1 LVFQTLSI
9 EIIKLKS
16 NFVKLYLHII
26 VHSYKTNK
34 KKIINDPV
42 HGFISISWDIIFDLI
57 EHPYF
62 QRLRRIRQLG
72 LTSFVYPGATHTRFQ
87 HALGATHLMNTAIN
101 VLRQKGHIITDEEA
115 EAANIAILLH
125 DIGHGPFSHA
135 LENTIIRGIN
145 HEELS
150 LLFMHEL
157 NLSFGGCLDLAIEI
171 FTGRYKKKF
180 LHQLVASQLDMD
192 RLDYLKRDSFY
203 TGVIEGV
210 IGSDRIVRMLNV
222 LNDKL
227 VVDIKGIYSIEKFLI
242 ARRLMY
248 WQVYFHKGVLA
259 SEILLVNILKRA
271 KELAQ
276 KNNLLPATPPL
287 QYFIT
292 NNFSH
297 SDFITENSVSP
308 NGTRKIIPNKTILD
322 QYARLDDNDIITAAK
337 IWADSG
343 DPVLSRLCNN
353 MLNRKL
359 FRIELQM
366 EKFPEMK
373 ITQIR
378 EAVMKEYGIN
388 AKESEYFVLT
398 DSISNYAYSSED
410 ERIQIFYHDG
420 SLKDV
425 TEASDMPDMSIL
437 TKTVTK
443 NYLCYPKE
451 IETLNR
457 NIK

>member
-1 LVFQTLSI
+1 LPPS
-9 EIIKLKS
+9 E
-16 NFVKLYLHII
+16 
-26 VHSYKTNK
+26 TNK

-72 LTSFVYPGATHTRFQ
+72 LTSFVYPGATHSRFQ

-101 VLRQKGHIITDEEA
+101 VLRQKGHVITDREA

-135 LENTIIRGIN
+135 LENTIIRKIN
-145 HEELS
+145 HEDIS

-157 NLSFGGCLDLAIEI
+157 NSEFNGRLDLAIKI
-171 FTGRYKKKF
+171 FTGGYRKKF
-180 LHQLVASQLDMD
+180 LHQLVASQLDVD
-192 RLDYLKRDSFY
+192 RLDYLKRDSFF

-210 IGSDRIVRMLNV
+210 IGSDRIVRMMNV
-222 LNDKL
+222 VNDKL

-248 WQVYFHKGVLA
+248 WQVYFHKGVLS

-271 KELAQ
+271 KELAR
-276 KNNLLPATPPL
+276 KGKLISATTAL
-287 QYFIT
+287 QYFLSRD
-292 NNFSH
+292 FSK
-297 SDFITENSVSP
+297 SDFIKGSSRLLKGST
-308 NGTRKIIPNKTILD
+308 KIIPDKTSLD
-322 QYARLDDNDIITAAK
+322 KFASLDDSDIITSAK
-337 IWADSG
+337 IWADSD
-343 DPVLSRLCNN
+343 DPILSKLCNN

-366 EKFPEMK
+366 EKFPEKK
-373 ITQIR
+373 INKIR
-378 EAVMKEYGIN
+378 NEVIKKYSISSR
-388 AKESEYFVLT
+388 ESEYFILSG
-398 DSISNYAYSSED
+398 SISNYAYSADD
-410 ERIQIFYHDG
+410 ERIRILYHNG
-420 SLKDV
+420 ELKDV

-443 NYLCYPKE
+443 HWLCYPKE
-451 IETLNR
+451 FEV
-457 NIK
+457 

>member
-1 LVFQTLSI
+1 
-9 EIIKLKS
+9 
-16 NFVKLYLHII
+16 
-26 VHSYKTNK
+26 VHSSKTNK

-62 QRLRRIRQLG
+62 QRLQRIRQLG

-150 LLFMHEL
+150 LLFMHDL
-157 NLSFGGCLDLAIEI
+157 NASFGGRLDMAIEI
-171 FTGRYKKKF
+171 FTGKYRKKF

-192 RLDYLKRDSFY
+192 RLDYLKRDSFF

-271 KELAQ
+271 KELVQ
-276 KNNLLPATPPL
+276 KSNLPPATPAL
-287 QYFIT
+287 QYFLT
-292 NNFSH
+292 NNFSY
-297 SDFITENSVSP
+297 SDFTT
-308 NGTRKIIPNKTILD
+308 GDKTILD
-322 QYARLDDNDIITAAK
+322 HYAKLDDNDIISSAK
-337 IWADSG
+337 IWADFT

-359 FRIELQM
+359 FRIELQK

-373 ITQIR
+373 INQIR
-378 EAVMKEYGIN
+378 NAVMKKYGIN
-388 AKESEYFVLT
+388 TSEAEYFVIN

-410 ERIQIFYHDG
+410 ERIQILYHNG
-420 SLKDV
+420 ELKDV

-451 IETLNR
+451 IE
-457 NIK
+457 I

>member
-1 LVFQTLSI
+1 M
-9 EIIKLKS
+9 
-16 NFVKLYLHII
+16 
-26 VHSYKTNK
+26 HSSKTNK

-62 QRLRRIRQLG
+62 QRLQRIRQLG

-115 EAANIAILLH
+115 EAVNIAILLH

-150 LLFMHEL
+150 LLFMHDL
-157 NLSFGGCLDLAIEI
+157 NASFGGRLDMAIEI
-171 FTGRYKKKF
+171 FTGKYRKKF

-192 RLDYLKRDSFY
+192 RLDYLKRDSFF

-271 KELAQ
+271 KELVQ
-276 KNNLLPATPPL
+276 KSNLPPATPAL
-287 QYFIT
+287 QYFLT
-292 NNFSH
+292 NNFSY
-297 SDFITENSVSP
+297 SDFIT
-308 NGTRKIIPNKTILD
+308 GDKTILD
-322 QYARLDDNDIITAAK
+322 HYARLDDNDIISSAK
-337 IWADSG
+337 IWADFT

-359 FRIELQM
+359 FRIELQK

-373 ITQIR
+373 INQIR
-378 EAVMKEYGIN
+378 NAVMKKYGIN
-388 AKESEYFVLT
+388 TSEAEYFVIN

-410 ERIQIFYHDG
+410 ERIQILYHNG
-420 SLKDV
+420 ELKDV

-451 IETLNR
+451 IE
-457 NIK
+457 I